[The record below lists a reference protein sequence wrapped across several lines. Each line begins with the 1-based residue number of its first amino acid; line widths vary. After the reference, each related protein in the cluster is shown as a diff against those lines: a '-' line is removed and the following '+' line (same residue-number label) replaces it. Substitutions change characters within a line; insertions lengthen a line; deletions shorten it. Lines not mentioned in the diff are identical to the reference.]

1 MPPTCISS
9 PHAWQPLLTC
19 SAPSWGP
26 PPASPPPPLPPRSLF
41 ETWLVLEWCD
51 RGSLAE
57 FITTKKLPPTGSDPQ
72 QREAWILLCLLDIA
86 LGLNYL
92 HSSGIV
98 SMQAGGCRYWS

>member
-1 MPPTCISS
+1 M
-9 PHAWQPLLTC
+9 
-19 SAPSWGP
+19 
-26 PPASPPPPLPPRSLF
+26 F

-57 FITTKKLPPTGSDPQ
+57 FITTKKLPPAGSDPQ

-98 SMQAGGCRYWS
+98 SAELG

>member
-1 MPPTCISS
+1 MQCPAWVAAHPSLPT
-9 PHAWQPLLTC
+9 HLLPTAHSCPGPALPNRTRPC
-19 SAPSWGP
+19 SM
-26 PPASPPPPLPPRSLF
+26 F

-57 FITTKKLPPTGSDPQ
+57 FITTKKLPPAGSDPQ

-98 SMQAGGCRYWS
+98 SAELG